1 MDYVPRQITGHL
13 ASLAAGFPVVTLTG
27 PRQTGKTTLARHCFP
42 ELAYANLEDP
52 DVRAFAHGDPRAF
65 LGQYAGGAILDEV
78 QRAPHLLS
86 YLQGIVDADP
96 RPGRWVLTGSHNL
109 QLLERVTQSL
119 AGRTG
124 LATLL
129 PFSLAEAATDGPLP
143 DLDTTLR
150 TGGYPRA
157 HVGPADPLQVLKDYY
172 QTFVERDLRALLKVH
187 DLSRFDTFVRLC
199 AGRVGQVLNL
209 SSLAGDAGI
218 SPTTA
223 ADWLGLLEAAYVV
236 VRLPPFHANL
246 GKRLIKSPKLYFVD
260 VGLAAYLLGVERPEH
275 LPSHPLRG
283 HLFENLV
290 ILEAWKHRLNQGLEP
305 RLHFYRD
312 HRGHEVDLL
321 YPQGPAVAPV
331 EIKAGMTISSSWFDG
346 LRRFAAL
353 VPGAGPATVVHG
365 GDSRQARSAALA
377 LGWRAWPERLIEL
390 DAVGGTPGVPQ
401 HPEEWTEAPPHG
413 M

>member
-1 MDYVPRQITGHL
+1 MDYIPRRIEGHL
-13 ASLAAGFPVVTLTG
+13 TTLAAGFPVVTLTG
-27 PRQTGKTTLARHCFP
+27 PRQTGKTTLARHRFP
-42 ELAYANLEDP
+42 DLAYVSLEDP
-52 DVRAFAHGDPRAF
+52 DLRQFAHDDPRSF
-65 LGQYAGGAILDEV
+65 LAQFANGAILDEV
-78 QRAPHLLS
+78 QRAPLLLS
-86 YLQGIVDADP
+86 YLQGLVDADP

-129 PFSLAEAATDGPLP
+129 PFSLAESEPANRLP
-143 DLDTTLR
+143 DLDTALR

-199 AGRVGQVLNL
+199 AGRVGQILNL
-209 SSLAGDAGI
+209 SGLANDAGI
-218 SPTTA
+218 SATTA
-223 ADWLGLLEAAYVV
+223 REWLGLLEAAYVV
-236 VRLPPFHANL
+236 VRLPPYHANL

-260 VGLAAYLLGVERPEH
+260 IGLATYLIGVERPEH
-275 LPSHPLRG
+275 LHRHPLRG

-290 ILEAWKHRLNQGLEP
+290 VMEAWKHRLNQGFEP
-305 RLHFYRD
+305 RLYFYRD
-312 HRGHEVDLL
+312 HRGEEVDLL

-331 EIKAGMTISSSWFDG
+331 EIKAGATVSTSWFDG

-353 VPGAGPATVVHG
+353 APGAGSGTVVHG
-365 GDSRQARSAALA
+365 GDSRQARSDGMTI
-377 LGWRAWPERLIEL
+377 GWRVWPERLVEL
-390 DAVGGTPGVPQ
+390 DAAGGTDGG
-401 HPEEWTEAPPHG
+401 ALGPPPR
-413 M
+413 